1 MLGGCCS
8 FWKRSAEDRG
18 VARARG
24 ISVCTG
30 TSGGRRRDCSPVS
43 KRMPSRC
50 FLFSVNVWS
59 AGGFH
64 SRCLKSCE
72 LQGMDEVVCVC
83 APGSSAPVAAA
94 ASRVTQLQPDRLYLY
109 METPS
114 WAGNTLCKSG
124 SIAVF
129 GNVVYSGLLNDHL
142 WHLGVPLFT
151 RLVRAAGPSVHTY
164 LHFVGRVSCSS
175 VEPKQ
180 TSGAEFP
187 KVSNGLLLMRA
198 LLTCVEVIL
207 SIQDVTVVCC
217 GYKTREPLHI
227 SASYFISDF

>member
-1 MLGGCCS
+1 MQWFPVIEFAFFLS
-8 FWKRSAEDRG
+8 EQ
-18 VARARG
+18 
-24 ISVCTG
+24 SVLLLECMHL
-30 TSGGRRRDCSPVS
+30 P
-43 KRMPSRC
+43 
-50 FLFSVNVWS
+50 L
-59 AGGFH
+59 
-64 SRCLKSCE
+64 
-72 LQGMDEVVCVC
+72 
-83 APGSSAPVAAA
+83 A
-94 ASRVTQLQPDRLYLY
+94 ASCPFQWRLAVFLCV
-109 METPS
+109 P
-114 WAGNTLCKSG
+114 AGNTLCKSG

-180 TSGAEFP
+180 TLGAEFP